1 MKKILTCL
9 GILAS
14 LTLFSQC
21 PLGNWNGITL
31 IPSGDSIFI
40 DRSNGTDVMWGST
53 IDNSFSPVWFNS
65 GQYVR
70 INVTSGLIYEFS
82 TCGSNW
88 NTQLSL
94 FDYNSQLLSYDT
106 SSCLNESKIT
116 YLSTYTGEVLLQL
129 CASISNPLG
138 SSLLSITSVLQ
149 TNSPTVESLD
159 VKIWP
164 NPSDGLINIQIG
176 SNELKTTIEI
186 IDLSGKLIFTS
197 LSNGT
202 LHIHDLNLSPGIYL
216 VNIINNNQNLTK
228 QLIIN

>member
-1 MKKILTCL
+1 MKKILTSL
-9 GILAS
+9 SILTS

-31 IPSGDSIFI
+31 IPDGDSIFI
-40 DRSNGTDVMWGST
+40 DRSNGPDIMWGST

-70 INVTSGLIYEFS
+70 VTVSSGLIYEFS

-94 FDYNSQLLSYDT
+94 FDYDSLLLSYDT
-106 SSCLNESKIT
+106 SSCSNEAKIT
-116 YLSTYTGEVLLQL
+116 YFSTYTGDVLLQL
-129 CASISNPLG
+129 CPTVPPALP
-138 SSLLSITSVLQ
+138 SLLSITSSFLQ
-149 TNSPTVESLD
+149 TNLPTVESLD

-176 SNELKTTIEI
+176 SNELKTTIKI

-197 LSNGT
+197 LFNGVV
-202 LHIHDLNLSPGIYL
+202 HIHDLNLSPGVYL
-216 VNIINNNQNLTK
+216 VNVINNNQKLTK